1 MKARAH
7 DLLIEPAG
15 TLYHGLID
23 FALSCCPLALL
34 VVRPEM
40 ELADGGRR
48 VLASLDPFLES
59 RVKSSRWPGTELFDG
74 EAELFYFR
82 LEPGSA
88 ELLKAA
94 TDRLYGWCQPDL
106 PEDLCFLHADREPW
120 LATISHEND
129 GFFRL
134 GDWERARLLHALPA
148 LKVTPSEE

>member
-74 EAELFYFR
+74 EAELFTSGWS
-82 LEPGSA
+82 PGVPN
-88 ELLKAA
+88 
-94 TDRLYGWCQPDL
+94 C
-106 PEDLCFLHADREPW
+106 
-120 LATISHEND
+120 
-129 GFFRL
+129 
-134 GDWERARLLHALPA
+134 
-148 LKVTPSEE
+148 